1 MYNSRYKNNNA
12 FKGFFPV
19 LENVI
24 NEVANTPIQNLN
36 QENNSITARPKANI
50 LEHEDRYE
58 IAIAMP
64 GFSKKEINIELDKN
78 ELTVS
83 ASKEET
89 SDKKYKLREFA
100 TNNMKRIFKVPN
112 FINREEIRAEF
123 KNGILNIQLF
133 KAEEVK
139 PKAITIK

>member
-1 MYNSRYKNNNA
+1 MYKNNNA

-19 LENVI
+19 LDNVI
-24 NEVANTPIQNLN
+24 NEVANTPIHNLSR
-36 QENNSITARPKANI
+36 ENNSITVRPKANI

-64 GFSKKEINIELDKN
+64 GFSKKDIHIELDKN
-78 ELTVS
+78 ELSVS
-83 ASKEET
+83 ACKEENT
-89 SDKKYKLREFA
+89 DKKYKLREFA
-100 TNNMKRIFKVPN
+100 MNNVKRVFKVPN
-112 FINREEIRAEF
+112 FINKEEIKAEF

-139 PKAITIK
+139 PKAITVK